1 MKPTKT
7 EIVSPTPYFEISFGC
22 SNRQFYQ
29 VKRKIYEIGIK
40 LGIDPSDGYISEK
53 CDYEG
58 DLEELRVY
66 REDRSKLFVDE
77 ILKHYDVNDKIPD
90 DMDIVLS
97 I

>member
-1 MKPTKT
+1 MKPYKT
-7 EIVSPTPYFEISFGC
+7 EMIAPEPYFELSFRC

-29 VKRKIYEIGIK
+29 VKRKIYEIGIQ
-40 LGIDPSDGYISEK
+40 LGIDPSDGYIDEQ

-58 DLEELRVY
+58 DLEKMRIY
-66 REDRSKLFVDE
+66 RGYRSELFVNA
-77 ILKHYDVNDKIPD
+77 ILKHYDANDQIPE